1 MFRGCATLGFFQQP
15 TLTDLSLVLLGVA
28 ISQLTVTWAVLT
40 LLILFL
46 CFSAYCNSPAHS
58 TWSVAHQAAAML
70 NLRQYLPK
78 SIGRYALG
86 IFFLL
91 CVVFIWVSSSFLMSF
106 MFKEREYNKP
116 VFITYINTAT
126 FTLYL
131 AGTLFRLVR
140 PQRPKNQAAAP
151 EGSPSTASSR
161 KNSLV
166 GMDRSTSMITGPD
179 GHVPTTSAL
188 GFDAPVSIPD
198 APPPSYKQS
207 LESTGNS
214 FDVER
219 ALISSGKSSLDLEE
233 VDPDVANETVA
244 QPVDKLSMKET
255 AKLSLTF
262 CLLWFAANGCSNAS
276 LSYTSVSNSTILC
289 STSGLFTLILGVLV
303 RVERLTV
310 LRVASVVASIG
321 GVYLVTTSVTQS
333 AEEGPRGHT
342 RLVGDILAIVS
353 AFFYG
358 CYTILIK
365 LKIDNEDR
373 VHMPT
378 FLGFVGL
385 FNLVLLWPIF
395 FVLHYTNVEPFEL
408 PVGLDM
414 WGMILLNALIGTFL
428 SDYLWLLAVLMTS
441 PLVVTLGIALTNP
454 LAMLGDLMFKGMEM
468 TPWYWVGAAL
478 VMIGFLASNK

>member
-1 MFRGCATLGFFQQP
+1 
-15 TLTDLSLVLLGVA
+15 
-28 ISQLTVTWAVLT
+28 
-40 LLILFL
+40 
-46 CFSAYCNSPAHS
+46 
-58 TWSVAHQAAAML
+58 ML

-179 GHVPTTSAL
+179 GH
-188 GFDAPVSIPD
+188 
-198 APPPSYKQS
+198 
-207 LESTGNS
+207 
-214 FDVER
+214 
-219 ALISSGKSSLDLEE
+219 
-233 VDPDVANETVA
+233 
-244 QPVDKLSMKET
+244 PVDKLSMKET